1 MIQITKRHCCNK
13 AIDQRTIK
21 SEQCIL
27 KLEKQVAQFRT
38 KVFNTPGDTAKGQRT
53 NKVDE
58 TTEAEKQILVVEQHD
73 LLKSLEEMKRLRG
86 LVESMISP
94 LVSRDADQVSKET
107 KLLERQIS

>member
-1 MIQITKRHCCNK
+1 MKE
-13 AIDQRTIK
+13 IDHRTIK
-21 SEQCIL
+21 LEEYIL
-27 KLEKQVAQFRT
+27 KLEKQVAQFKT
-38 KVFNTPGDTAKGQRT
+38 KVYTIPGDTAKGQRE
-53 NKVDE
+53 NKVDG
-58 TTEAEKQILVVEQHD
+58 TAEAEKQILVVEQHD